1 MQRHKWKFIIQGNPI
16 MFKSIANT
24 FKRNHKIEIAMA
36 LAGKSFGIYPKK
48 LTEQMPLGMRQDWR
62 KEMSDAAQA
71 MDLNNHEFSAMLVI
85 PFIGSIQ
92 DRHHKDLIETVM
104 LHWLENDI
112 IRPEIYE
119 HYRDERNNI
128 L

>member
-1 MQRHKWKFIIQGNPI
+1 

-24 FKRNHKIEIAMA
+24 FKRNHKLEIAMN
-36 LAGKSFGIYPKK
+36 LAEKSFGIYPKK
-48 LTEQMPLGMRQDWR
+48 LTEQMPIGMRQDWR

-85 PFIGSIQ
+85 AFIGLIQ
-92 DRHHKDLIETVM
+92 DQYHKTAIETVM
-104 LHWLENDI
+104 LDWLDKDI

-119 HYRDERNNI
+119 HYRDERNNTM
-128 L
+128 

>member
-1 MQRHKWKFIIQGNPI
+1 

-24 FKRNHKIEIAMA
+24 FKRNHRLEKAMS
-36 LAGKSFGIYPKK
+36 LAGTAFGIHPRNLSK
-48 LTEQMPLGMRQDWR
+48 QMPFGMKQDWR

-71 MDLNNHEFSAMLVI
+71 MDLNNNEFSAMLVI
-85 PFIGSIQ
+85 AFIGLIQ
-92 DRHHKDLIETVM
+92 DQHHKTAIETVM
-104 LHWLENDI
+104 LEWLDKDL

>member
-1 MQRHKWKFIIQGNPI
+1 MN
-16 MFKSIANT
+16 
-24 FKRNHKIEIAMA
+24 
-36 LAGKSFGIYPKK
+36 LAEKSFGIYPKK

-85 PFIGSIQ
+85 AFIGLIQ
-92 DRHHKDLIETVM
+92 DQYHKTAIETVM
-104 LHWLENDI
+104 LDWLDKDI

-119 HYRDERNNI
+119 HYRDERNNTM
-128 L
+128 

>member
-1 MQRHKWKFIIQGNPI
+1 

-24 FKRNHKIEIAMA
+24 FKRNHKIEIAMD

-85 PFIGSIQ
+85 AFIGSIQ
-92 DRHHKDLIETVM
+92 DRHHKDLIETVCSTG
-104 LHWLENDI
+104 LKT
-112 IRPEIYE
+112 
-119 HYRDERNNI
+119 I
-128 L
+128 LFALKFTSITETKETTYCEQ

>member
-1 MQRHKWKFIIQGNPI
+1 

-24 FKRNHKIEIAMA
+24 FKRNHKLEIAMN
-36 LAGKSFGIYPKK
+36 LAKKSFGIYPKK
-48 LTEQMPLGMRQDWR
+48 LTEQMPIGMRQDWR

-85 PFIGSIQ
+85 AFIGLIQ
-92 DRHHKDLIETVM
+92 DQYHKTAIETVM
-104 LHWLENDI
+104 LDWLDKDI

-119 HYRDERNNI
+119 HYRDERNNTM
-128 L
+128 

>member
-1 MQRHKWKFIIQGNPI
+1 

-24 FKRNHKIEIAMA
+24 FKRNHKIEIAMD

-85 PFIGSIQ
+85 AFIGSIQ

>member
-1 MQRHKWKFIIQGNPI
+1 

-24 FKRNHKIEIAMA
+24 FKRNHKIEIAMD

-85 PFIGSIQ
+85 AFIGLIQ
-92 DRHHKDLIETVM
+92 DQHHKTAIETVM
-104 LHWLENDI
+104 LEWLDKDL

-119 HYRDERNNI
+119 HYRDERYNI

>member
-1 MQRHKWKFIIQGNPI
+1 

-24 FKRNHKIEIAMA
+24 FKRNHKLEIAMN
-36 LAGKSFGIYPKK
+36 LAEKSFGIYPKK

-85 PFIGSIQ
+85 AFIGLIQ
-92 DRHHKDLIETVM
+92 DQYHKTAIETVM
-104 LHWLENDI
+104 LDWLDKDI

-119 HYRDERNNI
+119 HYRDERNNTM
-128 L
+128 